1 MRACVLACVAARAAT
16 VIIALH
22 CRKSAS
28 RCEQR
33 DDGRFGIV
41 VAFDVVSGIV
51 DDVVGEID
59 SSSRGE
65 KEE

>member
-1 MRACVLACVAARAAT
+1 MLACVAARAAS

-22 CRKSAS
+22 SHVVKVRPNAS
-28 RCEQR
+28 NATTDASES
-33 DDGRFGIV
+33 F
-41 VAFDVVSGIV
+41 VAFDIVSGIA

-59 SSSRGE
+59 SFLRGE